1 MQSKNDFVT
10 RRQYHFR
17 LNCMRQQENC
27 MRQQEKMVNPAFLL
41 YNIEV

>member
-17 LNCMRQQENC
+17 SINC

>member
-17 LNCMRQQENC
+17 FIINC